1 MIISKFNLAFISF
14 MNEIVSVIKITI
26 INLFFFTFL
35 DFYYFQ
41 SNKGYSNRTFCS
53 NKRNNNRIFIQIKEI
68 KIEFFVQIK
77 KIKIES
83 LFK

>member
-14 MNEIVSVIKITI
+14 SNEIVSVIKITI

-41 SNKGYSNRTFCS
+41 SNQR
-53 NKRNNNRIFIQIKEI
+53 NKNRIFIQIKKI
-68 KIEFFVQIK
+68 KIEFIVQINE
-77 KIKIES
+77 IKIES